1 MTVHAVLHRG
11 TDDRPRDGKRCGCSA
26 CFGMCDFTVSGD
38 VSGSIVNINPNES
51 GIGSTTLYLLEEVD
65 HAESEFGID
74 DDLIV
79 PGNILNGGPYS
90 SITLKTGEYEFHSV
104 EQLILINGVEIMTYG
119 YVVVESEIS

>member
-1 MTVHAVLHRG
+1 
-11 TDDRPRDGKRCGCSA
+11 
-26 CFGMCDFTVSGD
+26 MCDFTVSGD